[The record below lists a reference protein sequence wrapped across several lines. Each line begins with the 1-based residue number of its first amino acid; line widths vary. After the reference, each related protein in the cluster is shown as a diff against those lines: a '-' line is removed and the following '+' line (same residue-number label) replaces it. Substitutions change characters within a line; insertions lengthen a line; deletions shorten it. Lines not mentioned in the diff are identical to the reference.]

1 MNVAE
6 LELIDRYFRN
16 LLNEDEKLAF
26 EERMKADATFKK
38 EVEEHLL
45 FLKSLNT
52 YSERKSVK
60 QSLDKFHQ
68 ELPAIEVSTK
78 NGIGLWT
85 TLGLAAS
92 VALISALITFF
103 MMQYYDNQHRAEFQI
118 LRRVVD
124 NLSKSVN
131 TIKSSKKPAVAP
143 SKYSGSGFLVSTNGY
158 IATSYHVVR
167 TAQTA
172 DSIVIENEKFGRLKT
187 TFVYGDDTADI
198 ALLLITDE
206 RFSKQNSLPYSI
218 RPTEGNIGDIVY
230 TLGYPR
236 EDVVYG
242 DGSISALSGF
252 QQNKYSYQVSIPAN
266 PGNSGG
272 PMIDQTGSVIGII
285 NGAQTE
291 TRGAAFAV
299 KSNVLLKVIK
309 DMPQDSL
316 TTPLKLNNYNQIAG
330 LPRVNQIK
338 KWRDYVFIVKVYH
351 GK

>member
-6 LELIDRYFRN
+6 LEIVDKYFKN
-16 LLNEDEKLAF
+16 SLNE
-26 EERMKADATFKK
+26 EERLALEEKMKSDPAFKR
-38 EVEEHLL
+38 EVEEHFT
-45 FLKSLNT
+45 FLKSLNR
-52 YSERKSVK
+52 YSERKALKQNLDSFHTEIEAKIEKTSVG
-60 QSLDKFHQ
+60 
-68 ELPAIEVSTK
+68 
-78 NGIGLWT
+78 NRIGLWT

-92 VALISALITFF
+92 VALVSALITFF
-103 MMQYYDNQHRAEFQI
+103 MMRAYDNQHQADFQI
-118 LRRVVD
+118 LRM
-124 NLSKSVN
+124 NVN
-131 TIKSSKKPAVAP
+131 QLKNSIAKISTNKKTVAP
-143 SKYSGSGFLVSTNGY
+143 SKYRGTGFLVSPNGY
-158 IATSYHVVR
+158 IATSYHVVK
-167 TAQTA
+167 TA
-172 DSIVIENEKFGRLKT
+172 DSIVVENEKFGRLKT

-206 RFSKQNSLPYSI
+206 LFNKQNSIPYSI
-218 RPTEGNIGDIVY
+218 RATEGNIGEAVY

-252 QQNKYSYQVSIPAN
+252 EQNKYSYQVSIPAN

-272 PMIDQTGSVIGII
+272 PMIDQTGSVVGIV

-316 TTPLKLNNYNQIAG
+316 TTPLKLNNYNQISG

-338 KWRDYVFIVKVYH
+338 KWKDYVFMVKVYH